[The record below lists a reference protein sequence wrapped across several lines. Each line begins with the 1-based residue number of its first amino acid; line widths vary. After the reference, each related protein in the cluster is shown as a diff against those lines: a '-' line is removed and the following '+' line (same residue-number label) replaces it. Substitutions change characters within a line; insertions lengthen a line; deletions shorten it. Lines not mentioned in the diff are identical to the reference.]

1 MKKALLIVAPL
12 TDYEDSQENSGPDFE
27 KNRLGSPIDAIT
39 TATILRD
46 RDIKVELFDLGI
58 YGGFREKRDQ
68 FSKFAATNRF
78 DFFVLVP
85 PILTFATAA
94 DFYGLDFIKIA
105 EKYFEV
111 VSNE

>member
-27 KNRLGSPIDAIT
+27 KNRLVSPIDAIT

-68 FSKFAATNRF
+68 FSKFAANNKF
-78 DFFVLVP
+78 DFCP
-85 PILTFATAA
+85 CS
-94 DFYGLDFIKIA
+94 
-105 EKYFEV
+105 
-111 VSNE
+111 SNFNSQRLLIFMDLIS